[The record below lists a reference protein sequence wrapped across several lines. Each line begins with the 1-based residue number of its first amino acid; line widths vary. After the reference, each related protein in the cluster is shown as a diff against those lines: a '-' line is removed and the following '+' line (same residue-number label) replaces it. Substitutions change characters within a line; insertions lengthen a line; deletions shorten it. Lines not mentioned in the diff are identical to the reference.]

1 MNRTSRIPGFYKHS
15 VDTRRRLVAE
25 AADLDAAELT
35 RVLARTGGLDVTTAD
50 KTVENVLGTY
60 ALPFSL
66 GLNVRINGRDWLA
79 PMVVE
84 EPSVVA
90 AASNAARMI
99 REGGGFEA
107 EADEPLM
114 VAQVQFWDVR
124 DPDEVRRYAFTR
136 RRPLCSRWPTRRWAA
151 SWRAAA
157 ARGRSRRATSAT
169 GSTWFTS
176 WSTCATRWAPTS

>member
-1 MNRTSRIPGFYKHS
+1 MKRTSRIPGFYKEPVES
-15 VDTRRRLVAE
+15 RRRLLAE
-25 AADLDAAELT
+25 AADLDTSEIT
-35 RVLARTGGLDVTTAD
+35 RVLGEGGLDVATAD

-66 GLNVRINGRDWLA
+66 GLNVRINDRDWLV

-99 REGGGFEA
+99 REGGGFVA

-114 VAQVQFWDVR
+114 VAQVQLWGVS
-124 DPDEVRRYAFTR
+124 DPDEATR
-136 RRPLCSRWPTRRWAA
+136 RLRAAEASLLAMADAAVSGLVARGGGARAICSRLRCDDDLAGKRL
-151 SWRAAA
+151 
-157 ARGRSRRATSAT
+157 
-169 GSTWFTS
+169 
-176 WSTCATRWAPTS
+176 

>member
-1 MNRTSRIPGFYKHS
+1 MKRTSRIPGFYKEPVES
-15 VDTRRRLVAE
+15 RRRLLAE
-25 AADLDAAELT
+25 AADLDTSEIT
-35 RVLARTGGLDVTTAD
+35 RVLGEGGLDVATAD

-66 GLNVRINGRDWLA
+66 GLNVRINDRDWIV

-99 REGGGFEA
+99 REGGGFVA

-114 VAQVQFWDVR
+114 VAQVQ
-124 DPDEVRRYAFTR
+124 
-136 RRPLCSRWPTRRWAA
+136 LCL
-151 SWRAAA
+151 
-157 ARGRSRRATSAT
+157 
-169 GSTWFTS
+169 
-176 WSTCATRWAPTS
+176 